1 MSNLDSHNKET
12 PDPIAGVTNSTLIM
26 DTIMKQKES
35 TKELVEYNTNIW
47 TRQKE
52 NPLNVFP

>member
-1 MSNLDSHNKET
+1 MSNLDSHNNET

-35 TKELVEYNTNIW
+35 TKELVEYNTIIW